1 MRPKRLPGVA
11 RKTVA
16 AAGTTHRRGRR
27 VSTGSV
33 RLMSVVAV
41 GAATCAMWAIPAGAA
56 SAAPV
61 SSSAHRSV
69 ALAAASRHSSKVK
82 VSISPKTS
90 YPGES
95 VRLSASIVTAG
106 KTPKGSVKFLY
117 GSKKLCDPHVSHR
130 AAHCYVKFSAAR
142 SYKIEAVYSG
152 DSTHRSSSSKA
163 TATVKRLG
171 TSTAITSI
179 APGTV
184 NAGSSATVSVSVTTP
199 SGTPA
204 ATGTVK
210 VAPTNVVGPVD
221 PKYLCTATLTAG
233 TGKCTVTPPNPSYGV
248 IEYEATYSGNASH
261 AGSKS
266 TGIHELVVP
275 DTTTTALAFSAN
287 PVASGAKEIL
297 TATVVNEGGDNI
309 SPSAGGSGT
318 VTFTSDG
325 TPIAGCTD
333 VALTYAGTGNNIATC
348 TYTTGAAEPAASVEA
363 AYSGDPVNLASSAA
377 KTLTIS

>member
-1 MRPKRLPGVA
+1 MGLKRLPGVA

-16 AAGTTHRRGRR
+16 ATGTTHRRGRR
-27 VSTGSV
+27 VSTGSI

-41 GAATCAMWAIPAGAA
+41 SAATCAMWAIPAGAA
-56 SAAPV
+56 SAAPL

-69 ALAAASRHSSKVK
+69 ALAASSRHSSKVK

-106 KTPKGSVKFLY
+106 STPKGSVKFLY
-117 GSKKLCDPHVSHR
+117 GSKKLCDPRVSHR

-152 DSTHRSSSSKA
+152 DSTHRSASSKA

-179 APGTV
+179 SPGTV
-184 NAGSSATVSVSVTTP
+184 DAGSSAIVSVSVSTP

-204 ATGTVK
+204 ATGTVQ
-210 VAPTNVVGPVD
+210 VAPTDIVGPVD
-221 PKYLCTATLTAG
+221 PSYLCTAKVIG
-233 TGKCTVTPPNPSYGV
+233 GKGHCTVTPPNPSYGV
-248 IEYEATYSGNASH
+248 ITYEATYSGSASH

-275 DTTTTALAFSAN
+275 DTTTTALTFSAN
-287 PVASGAKEIL
+287 PVASGGSETL

-309 SPSAGGSGT
+309 SPAAGGSGT

-325 TPIAGCTD
+325 VAIAGCTD
-333 VALTYAGTGNNIATC
+333 VALTYAGTGNNVATC
-348 TYTTGAAEPAASVEA
+348 TFTTGAAGTPSVEA
-363 AYSGDPVNLASSAA
+363 AYSGDPVNLASSDT

>member
-95 VRLSASIVTAG
+95 VRLSVTIATAG
-106 KTPKGSVKFLY
+106 RTPKGSVKFLD
-117 GSKKLCDPHVSHR
+117 GRKKLCDPRVSHR
-130 AAHCYVKFSAAR
+130 AAHCTVKFSAAG
-142 SYKIEAVYSG
+142 SNKIEAVYSG
-152 DSTHRSSSSKA
+152 DSTHRSSSAKA

-184 NAGSSATVSVSVTTP
+184 NAGNPAVVSVSVTTP

-204 ATGTVK
+204 ATGTVR
-210 VAPTNVVGPVD
+210 VAPTDVVGPVD
-221 PKYLCTATLTAG
+221 PSYVCTATLSHG
-233 TGKCTVTPPNPSYGV
+233 NGSCKVTPPNPSFGV
-248 IEYEATYSGNASH
+248 ITYEATYSGDRAH
-261 AGSKS
+261 GGSGS
-266 TGIHELVVP
+266 TGTHELIVP
-275 DTTTTALAFSAN
+275 DTTTTSLSPATGTATFGDVPTTHLFFQYVEALAA
-287 PVASGAKEIL
+287 AGITSGCGGGNFCPDAAVTRGQLAVFLAK
-297 TATVVNEGGDNI
+297 
-309 SPSAGGSGT
+309 
-318 VTFTSDG
+318 
-325 TPIAGCTD
+325 
-333 VALTYAGTGNNIATC
+333 ALGLHWA
-348 TYTTGAAEPAASVEA
+348 P
-363 AYSGDPVNLASSAA
+363 
-377 KTLTIS
+377 